1 MQPQHVAPR
10 TPGVSHIEASA
21 SQIRRLGFPR
31 YLFDRSSIKLST
43 GTIQVIVTSERGRA
57 GSILPV
63 GSESNNRR
71 SRCQRASNYLQFS
84 AFSLWLQPVQ
94 KNRLKSSLSSNQSA
108 KSRFTQASTSKN
120 RAGRATEPALI
131 LGPECP
137 TALPEVCRC

>member
-10 TPGVSHIEASA
+10 TPGVSDIEASA

-31 YLFDRSSIKLST
+31 YLFDRVSTKLST
-43 GTIQVIVTSERGRA
+43 GTIQVIVTSERGQA
-57 GSILPV
+57 GSTFPV
-63 GSESNNRR
+63 GSDSNDRR
-71 SRCQRASNYLQFS
+71 PRCQRASSYSQFS

-131 LGPECP
+131 HGPECHA
-137 TALPEVCRC
+137 ALPEVCRC

>member
-1 MQPQHVAPR
+1 MQPQYVAPR
-10 TPGVSHIEASA
+10 TSRVRNIESSV
-21 SQIRRLGFPR
+21 SQIRRLDIPQ
-31 YLFDRSSIKLST
+31 YLFPENLITLTT
-43 GTIQVIVTSERGRA
+43 GTIQMIVPSKRGQA
-57 GSILPV
+57 GSIVPV
-63 GSESNNRR
+63 RFDSINRR
-71 SRCQRASNYLQFS
+71 PRCQRASSYSQFS